1 MRKCKA
7 MIFENREQV
16 PVEGLFH
23 RWAQQYEDCGDA
35 GIGNYTV
42 AIIELDDGRVVEAN
56 PDTVVFLDR
65 VPGVEPVT
73 PNGTWWMR
81 RPEPVVK
88 FGADCMNCGRPCK
101 KTYPFSTFA
110 CPNWI
115 SREGMFRVS
124 VTETGEQKSGEAGK

>member
-1 MRKCKA
+1 MRKCRA
-7 MIFENREQV
+7 TIWENREPV

-23 RWAQQYEDCGDA
+23 RWAQQFEDCGDA

-42 AIIELDDGRVVEAN
+42 ALIELVDGRIVEAA

-65 VPGVEPVT
+65 EPGVEPVT
-73 PNGTWWMR
+73 PSGTWWRSMPCQYMELR
-81 RPEPVVK
+81 
-88 FGADCMNCGRPCK
+88 ADCMNCGRPCK

-124 VTETGEQKSGEAGK
+124 ATETEGQKPGEAEK